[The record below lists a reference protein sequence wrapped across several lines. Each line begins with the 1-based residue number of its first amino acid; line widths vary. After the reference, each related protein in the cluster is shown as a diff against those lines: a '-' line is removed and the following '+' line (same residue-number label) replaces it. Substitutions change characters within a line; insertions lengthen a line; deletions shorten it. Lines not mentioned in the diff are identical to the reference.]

1 MVSVS
6 ILNTGK
12 PHIWLDPRS
21 KMALLFATGFIALN
35 VIPLAVEIGF
45 FLFLTLLLVNG
56 RQTQTAIKML
66 LIFSALVL
74 LDGFVLPMAGGVLGV
89 ILSIIVRMMRIYLPI
104 GLAFMLVV
112 KTTTVSEFIAAF
124 YKMRVTPKIVIPF
137 SVMFRFVPTV
147 KEEWQSIRNAMKF
160 RGIGVNVW
168 NVLLRPM
175 MTLEYV
181 LVPLLMSASKISN
194 ELAAASLARGLDS
207 EKERT
212 CITRVFFGEA
222 DYIILLLSLALVV
235 CAGLGWQL
243 P

>member
-1 MVSVS
+1 METAS
-6 ILNTGK
+6 IFNTGK
-12 PHIWLDPRS
+12 PHIRLDPRS
-21 KMALLFATGFIALN
+21 KIALLFATGFIALS
-35 VIPLAVEIGF
+35 VIPLTVEIGI
-45 FLFLTLLLVNG
+45 FLFLTLLLING
-56 RQTQTAIKML
+56 RQTKTAVKML
-66 LIFSALVL
+66 LIFSALML
-74 LDGFVLPMAGGVLGV
+74 SDRFVLPMAGGVLGV
-89 ILSIIVRMMRIYLPI
+89 ALSIIVRMVRIYLPI
-104 GLAFMLVV
+104 GLAFILVV

-124 YKMRVTPKIVIPF
+124 YKMRITPKIVIPF
-137 SVMFRFVPTV
+137 SVMFRFIPTV

-160 RGIGVNVW
+160 RGIGANAR

-212 CITRVFFGEA
+212 CVTKVFFGGA
-222 DYIILLLSLALVV
+222 DYIILLLSLALVG
-235 CAGLGWQL
+235 CAALGWRL